1 MLSRARSLLAVLAI
15 PLVLFASVSP
25 SRAQSLCHSAN
36 DTPNYE
42 DLSSTG
48 NAWFGIQFTAPASF
62 TANRI
67 ELFTGETTAASALDI
82 WTHDPQTTLPGMAL
96 SSDPFTIQPPNG
108 WQGANLS
115 SPVPLTANQD
125 YWIVW
130 HAVLGA
136 QASRDQP
143 GSVNGPAWC
152 VSTTQ
157 GQSWIGPA
165 QSTDRQW
172 KFRIYGNCCAQAS
185 TYCTAGTTANGCNAT
200 LTFSGA
206 ASASAPS
213 GFTVTANN
221 VEGQRQGLFFYGVTG
236 PLAQPWG
243 TGSSFL
249 CVKTPTQRTQV
260 QPSNGSFNACDG
272 QLSID
277 WNAFITANPGALGQP
292 FAAGDSVWL
301 QAWFRDPPSPKTT
314 SLSDALE
321 FSLCP

>member
-1 MLSRARSLLAVLAI
+1 MPRARSLFAVLALPLAVLGSA
-15 PLVLFASVSP
+15 AP
-25 SRAQSLCHSAN
+25 SRAQSSLCHVAN
-36 DTPNYE
+36 DGPNYE

-62 TANRI
+62 AADRI
-67 ELFTGETTAASALDI
+67 ELFTGEISAASAIDV
-82 WTHDPQTTLPGMAL
+82 WTHDAQTGLPGMPL
-96 SSDPFTIQPPNG
+96 SSDPFSIQPPNG
-108 WQGANLS
+108 WQGANLA
-115 SPVPLTANQD
+115 SPVQLTANQT

-136 QASRDQP
+136 QASLDHP
-143 GSVNGPAWC
+143 GPVNGAMWC

-185 TYCTAGTTANGCNAT
+185 TYCTAGTTASGCNAT
-200 LTFSGA
+200 LSFSGT

-213 GFTVTANN
+213 GFTVVASN
-221 VEGQRQGLFFYGVTG
+221 VEGQRQGLFFYGVTA

-243 TGSSFL
+243 TGTSFL
-249 CVKTPTQRTQV
+249 CVKTPTQRTAV
-260 QPSNGSFNACDG
+260 QSSNGSFSACDG

-277 WNAFITANPGALGQP
+277 WNAFIATHPAALGQP
-292 FAAGDSVWL
+292 FAAGDTVWL
-301 QAWFRDPPSPKTT
+301 QAWFRDPPSPKT
-314 SLSDALE
+314 SALSNGLVFAVG
-321 FSLCP
+321 P